1 MSETLRM
8 LRSLTLRLLAW
19 PVSALLLLALA
30 TPDADAR
37 RGRGGHGD
45 HDDAMRYL
53 DEGRSLPLE
62 KITRIATSAVGGG
75 EVIEIEFKVRDG
87 RPVCEVKIIDRSGR
101 LREVYVDAQTGKV
114 LKVEGAG
121 RRDRGSDDNDDDD

>member
-1 MSETLRM
+1 MSETVCM
-8 LRSLTLRLLAW
+8 LRSLTLRFLAW
-19 PVSALLLLALA
+19 PLAVLLLLALSA
-30 TPDADAR
+30 PDADAR

-62 KITRIATSAVGGG
+62 KITRIATTAVGGG

-87 RPVCEVKIIDRSGR
+87 RPVCEVTIIDRSGR
-101 LREVYVDAQTGKV
+101 WREVYVDAQTGKV
-114 LKVEGAG
+114 LKIEGGG
-121 RRDRGSDDNDDDD
+121 RRDRDSDDNDDDD

>member
-1 MSETLRM
+1 M
-8 LRSLTLRLLAW
+8 LRFPAQRFLAW
-19 PVSALLLLALA
+19 PFAALLLLALA
-30 TPDADAR
+30 APDADAR

-62 KITRIATSAVGGG
+62 KITRIATTAVGGG

-101 LREVYVDAQTGKV
+101 LREVYVDAQSGKI
-114 LKVEGAG
+114 LKIEGAG
-121 RRDRGSDDNDDDD
+121 RRDRDADDNDDDDD

>member
-1 MSETLRM
+1 MS
-8 LRSLTLRLLAW
+8 RSAPFRFLAW
-19 PVSALLLLALA
+19 TVAALLVLALA
-30 TPDADAR
+30 VPEADAR
-37 RGRGGHGD
+37 RGRGGEGD

-62 KITRIATSAVGGG
+62 KITRIATTAVGGG
-75 EVIEIEFKVRDG
+75 EVIEIEFEVRDG

-114 LKVEGAG
+114 LKVEGGG
-121 RRDRGSDDNDDDD
+121 RRRGRDDDDDED

>member
-1 MSETLRM
+1 MSRFAPF
-8 LRSLTLRLLAW
+8 RFLAW
-19 PVSALLLLALA
+19 SVAALLVLALA
-30 TPDADAR
+30 VPEADAR
-37 RGRGGHGD
+37 RGRGGEGD

-62 KITRIATSAVGGG
+62 KITRIATTAVGGG

-114 LKVEGAG
+114 LKVEGGARRRG
-121 RRDRGSDDNDDDD
+121 RDDDDDDD

>member
-1 MSETLRM
+1 MSENRSMFRTLRF
-8 LRSLTLRLLAW
+8 L
-19 PVSALLLLALA
+19 VLLLAGCAVLA
-30 TPDADAR
+30 FSHADAHAR

-53 DEGRSLPLE
+53 EQGRVLPLE
-62 KITRIATSAVGGG
+62 KITRIATGAVGGG
-75 EVIEIEFKVRDG
+75 EVIEVEFKVRDG

-114 LKVEGAG
+114 LKIEGG
-121 RRDRGSDDNDDDD
+121 RRRGRDDHDEDD

>member
-1 MSETLRM
+1 MFRPFSLRF
-8 LRSLTLRLLAW
+8 LAW
-19 PVSALLLLALA
+19 PFAALLLLAVA
-30 TPDADAR
+30 VPGANAS

-62 KITRIATSAVGGG
+62 KIIRIATKAVGGG
-75 EVIEIEFKVRDG
+75 EVIEIEFKVREG

-114 LKVEGAG
+114 LKIEGGGLRRG
-121 RRDRGSDDNDDDD
+121 RGDDDDSDDD

>member
-1 MSETLRM
+1 MSENRLMYRALRF
-8 LRSLTLRLLAW
+8 L
-19 PVSALLLLALA
+19 VLLLAGCAVLA
-30 TPDADAR
+30 FSNMDAHAR

-53 DEGRSLPLE
+53 EQGRVLPLE
-62 KITRIATSAVGGG
+62 KITRIATGAVGGG
-75 EVIEIEFKVRDG
+75 EVIEVEFKVRDG

-114 LKVEGAG
+114 LKIEGG
-121 RRDRGSDDNDDDD
+121 RRRRRDDHDEED

>member
-1 MSETLRM
+1 M
-8 LRSLTLRLLAW
+8 LRSSPLRFLAW
-19 PVSALLLLALA
+19 TLVVLVLLALA
-30 TPDADAR
+30 APDADAR

-62 KITRIATSAVGGG
+62 KITRIATTAVGGG

-87 RPVCEVKIIDRSGR
+87 RPVCEVTIIDRSGR
-101 LREVYVDAQTGKV
+101 LREVYVDAQSGKI
-114 LKVEGAG
+114 LKIEGAG
-121 RRDRGSDDNDDDD
+121 RRDRDADDNDGDDD

>member
-1 MSETLRM
+1 MNETARMS
-8 LRSLTLRLLAW
+8 RSASFRFLAW
-19 PVSALLLLALA
+19 PLAALLLLALA
-30 TPDADAR
+30 APEADAR
-37 RGRGGHGD
+37 RGRGGEGD

-62 KITRIATSAVGGG
+62 KITRIATTAVGGG

-87 RPVCEVKIIDRSGR
+87 SPVCEVKIIDRSGR

-114 LKVEGAG
+114 LKVEGGG
-121 RRDRGSDDNDDDD
+121 RRRSRDDDDDED